1 MIPQAKP
8 EEQASILIVDDDR
21 NMRTLLSHALEKD
34 GYEVSTAIDGVQ
46 GLKMYK
52 EVSPDIVLMD
62 AAMPELDG
70 FQACAALR
78 RLPGGDETPVLM
90 ITGLNDESSVARAFD
105 AGASE
110 YITKPFNWAVFRQRV
125 KRLVRERCAEKRV
138 AYLAFND
145 SLTGLPNR
153 TLFQERLEH
162 GIRQARRNKSELA
175 LIFLD
180 LDGFKM
186 VNDTLGHDVGDEL
199 LKHVAARLLLCLRDS
214 DTVARL
220 GGDEFT
226 AVLTDVGSRE
236 RVESAAERVIE
247 SLSAPIELEGG
258 DVVIGASIGVAM
270 YPDDGTDVR
279 TLLKSADMAM
289 YQAKAAGRNN
299 VRFYTEAVG
308 QAVQTRMSMEN
319 SIRTALDKGQFRVYY
334 QPIADLRTGM
344 IQSFEALV
352 RWDHPELGVVS
363 PAEFVPLAEESG
375 LIGPLGMQVLRLACE
390 EIKIW
395 DRLAD
400 HPINVAVNISA
411 VQFSDRHLVSSFQQ
425 VFDDV
430 GIEPN
435 RVELEVTE
443 NTVMHDVDRSI
454 AMLKEFKDL
463 GVEISVDDFG
473 TGYSS
478 LAYLKK
484 FPLDCLK
491 VDRSFVSTMP
501 GSADDAAIVGA
512 IIAVAHSLRLRVVAE
527 GVEQASQIQ
536 LLRDLGCDRVQ
547 GYLLGWP
554 RPESDV
560 GEMLRCGLG
569 TFPNNVESLQPS
581 LKVV

>member
-1 MIPQAKP
+1 MIPQVRS

-21 NMRTLLSHALEKD
+21 NMRTLLKHALEKD
-34 GYEVSTAIDGVQ
+34 GYEVTTAIDGVQ
-46 GLKMYK
+46 GLRLYK
-52 EVSPDIVLMD
+52 ESIPDIVLMD

-90 ITGLNDESSVARAFD
+90 ITGLNDETSVDRAFD
-105 AGASE
+105 SGASE
-110 YITKPFNWAVFRQRV
+110 YITKPFNWAVLRQRV
-125 KRLVRERCAEKRV
+125 RRLVRERSVEKRV
-138 AYLAFND
+138 AFLAFND
-145 SLTGLPNR
+145 ALTGLPNR
-153 TLFQERLEH
+153 TLFQERLEF
-162 GIRQARRNKSELA
+162 GLRQARRNQSELA
-175 LIFLD
+175 LLFLD

-199 LKHVAARLLLCLRDS
+199 LKHVAERLLMCLRDS

-236 RVESAAERVIE
+236 RVERAAERVIE
-247 SLSAPIELEGG
+247 SLCAPVELAGREL
-258 DVVIGASIGVAM
+258 VVGASVGVAM

-279 TLLKSADMAM
+279 TLLRSADMAM
-289 YQAKAAGRNN
+289 YQAKAEGRNN
-299 VRFYTEAVG
+299 VRFYTQAVG
-308 QAVQTRMSMEN
+308 QAVQTRMSMES
-319 SIRTALDKGQFRVYY
+319 SIRTALDKDQFTVFF
-334 QPIADLRTGM
+334 QPIADLKQGQ

-352 RWDHPELGVVS
+352 RWNHPELGVVS

-375 LIGPLGMQVLRLACE
+375 LIGALGLRVLRLACME
-390 EIKIW
+390 AKRW
-395 DRLAD
+395 DAIAD
-400 HPINVAVNISA
+400 HPINVAVNLSA
-411 VQFSDRHLVSSFQQ
+411 LQFSDRHLVSSFRKI
-425 VFDDV
+425 FDEV
-430 GIEPN
+430 GIDPA

-454 AMLKEFKDL
+454 GMLKEFKDL
-463 GVEISVDDFG
+463 GVDISIDDFG

-491 VDRSFVSTMP
+491 VDRSFVSTVP
-501 GSADDAAIVGA
+501 GSADDSAIVTA

-527 GVEQASQIQ
+527 GVEHQSQIEF
-536 LLRDLGCDRVQ
+536 LRELGCDRVQ

-554 RPESDV
+554 RPETDLGDLLTS
-560 GEMLRCGLG
+560 GLEIFSRG
-569 TFPNNVESLQPS
+569 PNLESAPER
-581 LKVV
+581 